1 MRSLSPIPQR
11 PMAGPSSNDV
21 GMWRFAAAR
30 VPGTSHV
37 NGGLP
42 CQDDFTSTAHGDFFV
57 AAVADGAGSVP
68 MAERGASTVVR
79 SVTASVAAALELAQP
94 APVTVLKDAALAA
107 RRELA
112 AIADHEGLPVRD
124 FASTLLAVIAGP
136 NGGAALQIGDGVIV
150 VGDDGSDW
158 SWVFWPQHGEYA
170 NTTHF
175 LTDEDAPALL
185 QIEVLPSHVSDIAL
199 MSDGLERLTLHLGS
213 RSIHRPFFAG
223 IFAPLLAAEGKGEIP
238 VLSAALEEF
247 LRSESVAARTD
258 DDLSLV
264 IATRRRHQPPPEWS

>member
-1 MRSLSPIPQR
+1 
-11 PMAGPSSNDV
+11 MAGQSSNDI

-37 NGGLP
+37 SGGLP
-42 CQDDFTSTAHGDFFV
+42 CQDDFTSTTHGDLFI
-57 AAVADGAGSVP
+57 AAVSDGAGSVP

-79 SVTASVAAALELAQP
+79 SVTASVAAALQLGQAD
-94 APVTVLKDAALAA
+94 PVSVLKEAALAA
-107 RRELA
+107 RRQLA
-112 AIADHEGLPVRD
+112 AIADQEGLTVRD

-150 VGDDGSDW
+150 VSDDGSDW

-185 QIEVLPSHVSDIAL
+185 QVEPLPSHVSDIAL
-199 MSDGLERLTLHLGS
+199 MSDGLERLTLHHGS
-213 RSIHRPFFAG
+213 RSIHRPFFTG
-223 IFAPLLAAEGKGEIP
+223 IFAPLLAAEGKGEIA
-238 VLSAALEEF
+238 VLSAALDEF

-264 IATRRRHQPPPEWS
+264 IATRRHHQPPPEWS

>member
-1 MRSLSPIPQR
+1 
-11 PMAGPSSNDV
+11 
-21 GMWRFAAAR
+21 MWRFAAAR

-37 NGGLP
+37 SGGLP
-42 CQDDFTSTAHGDFFV
+42 CQDDFTSTTDGDLFV
-57 AAVADGAGSVP
+57 AAIADGAGSVP

-79 SVTASVAAALELAQP
+79 SVAASVEAALQLDQAD
-94 APVTVLKDAALAA
+94 PVTILKEAALAA

-112 AIADHEGLPVRD
+112 AIADQEGLPVRD
-124 FASTLLAVIAGP
+124 FASTLLAVVAGP
-136 NGGAALQIGDGVIV
+136 KGGAALQIGDGIIV
-150 VGDDGSDW
+150 VGDDGSHW

-175 LTDEDAPALL
+175 LTDEDAPELL
-185 QIEVLPSHVSDIAL
+185 QIQPLPPHVSDIAL
-199 MSDGLERLTLHLGS
+199 MSDGLERLTLHHGS

-223 IFAPLLAAEGKGEIP
+223 IFEPLLAAKGKGEITN
-238 VLSAALEEF
+238 LSAALEEF

-264 IATRRRHQPPPEWS
+264 IATRRHPQPPPEWT